1 MELFLVVVS
10 ALFLVGILLSPLAIR
25 TGAPLLLLFLGIGM
39 LAGEDGP
46 GGFDFNDFEL
56 AYDLGSVA
64 LAIILFAGGLETD
77 LPDVKKA
84 WAPALMLATVGVC
97 LTTGIVGGAATLL
110 LGIPV
115 AMALLFG
122 AVVGSTDAAAT
133 FMLLQQ
139 RAIHLKGRGKETI
152 LIESGLN
159 DPFAIFLTLVFVSV
173 VDFGA
178 ESLGWPT
185 AFIFFSQMG
194 LGVLFGIVGGFALAW
209 LVNRVALQPGLH
221 PVFVFS
227 GGLFLFGVTASLG
240 GSGFLAVYLCGIVVS
255 ARTGEATR
263 RIVNFHQAMAW
274 LSQIGL
280 FLMLGLLVTPREL
293 PADIPSALAIAVV
306 LMFVARPLAAI
317 ACLAPLRFPLREQL
331 FIGWVGLRGAVPI
344 FLAIIPVISPGP
356 VTVHFF
362 NEVFIVVIASL
373 VLQGWTISIA
383 ARVLKVEASPEDS
396 MSTDGEEEIVSR
408 HTERSA
414 VGDKHEPD

>member
-1 MELFLVVVS
+1 MELFLIAVS
-10 ALFLVGILLSPLAIR
+10 AVFFAGILLSPVAIR

-39 LAGEDGP
+39 LVGEDGP
-46 GGFDFNDFEL
+46 IGFEFNDFEL

-64 LAIILFAGGLETD
+64 LAIILFAGGLDTD
-77 LPDVKKA
+77 LRDVKKA

-97 LTTGIVGGAATLL
+97 LTAGIVGGTATLL

-139 RAIHLKGRGKETI
+139 RAINLKGHGKETI

-159 DPFAIFLTLVFVSV
+159 DPFAIFLTLVFVSI
-173 VDFGA
+173 VDFGV
-178 ESLGWPT
+178 ESLGWST
-185 AFIFFSQMG
+185 AIIFVSQIG
-194 LGVLFGIVGGFALAW
+194 LGALFGIAGGYCLAW
-209 LVNRVALQPGLH
+209 LVNRVPLQPGLYS
-221 PVFVFS
+221 VFVFS
-227 GGLFLFGVTASLG
+227 GGLFLFGFTAWLG
-240 GSGFLAVYLCGIVVS
+240 GSGFLAIYLCGILVS
-255 ARTGEATR
+255 ARVKGP
-263 RIVNFHQAMAW
+263 IKHILGFHNAMAW

-280 FLMLGLLVTPREL
+280 FLMLGLLVTPRDLL
-293 PADIPSALAIAVV
+293 PDIPNALVIAAV

-317 ACLAPLRFPLREQL
+317 VCLAPLHFPLREQL

-356 VTVHFF
+356 VTVQFF

-383 ARVLKVEASPEDS
+383 ARVLDVEAPPEVPYNKS
-396 MSTDGEEEIVSR
+396 L
-408 HTERSA
+408 
-414 VGDKHEPD
+414 